1 MPGKAKRRAVL
12 GSVSG
17 SGVDQYTW
25 CLLCGSGAAECG
37 RTSVSQGLVRCAPES
52 ISTRGVCVVAPEQR
66 SADVRACCLTR
77 RHSRDE
83 IPESGVLSGLSGSE
97 IDLVVQFRV
106 VLRHL
111 QRGPGPLK
119 QVVHVFSGVS
129 DRHAE

>member
-1 MPGKAKRRAVL
+1 MRY
-12 GSVSG
+12 SG
-17 SGVDQYTW
+17 
-25 CLLCGSGAAECG
+25 
-37 RTSVSQGLVRCAPES
+37 RLVAPES
-52 ISTRGVCVVAPEQR
+52 ISTRGVSVVAPEQR
-66 SADVRACCLTR
+66 SADVRACRRVVVRCAPESIRTRGVYFVAPEQLSADVRACCLTR